1 MADRFYSG
9 VLGVNMP
16 GGVVET
22 GTSTPGSPFEFRVT
36 YDAVGVQKIDALKFL
51 EAAIGAILAE
61 TWPPV

>member
-1 MADRFYSG
+1 MADRFFSG

-22 GTSTPGSPFEFRVT
+22 PASTPGSPFEFRVT
-36 YDAVGVQKIDALKFL
+36 YDATGVQKLDAIKFL
-51 EAAIGAILAE
+51 EAAIGYIQGD